1 MRLEQLSYFVEIV
14 RRRSIN
20 KAAETLFISQST
32 LSDALK
38 KLEEEIGV
46 KLLLRHNT
54 GVSMTLAGE
63 ALYRAAQDVLTRMQ
77 QFKEEIAEFQQT
89 PQNVLPEKVALTVTP
104 EMLEQVVPQF
114 MEAFQRQYPKTTVL
128 CRSGDFMNGLWDMAE
143 GKADAALIMLY
154 DELLFNEEIQAIL
167 QRYGLQSDILKQSK
181 AVICVSAESKLARRR
196 KITIKE
202 AIKQPLSVY
211 NTNLDAS
218 WHKKCFEKYGPV
230 RFAFVSGSYA
240 LCDKYVALNPTTVG
254 FTSELMLRHH
264 DLTQESGNVLIE
276 LKDDFYYDIVWLT
289 RKDETA
295 HYQSIRELIKIILDR
310 DESYR

>member
-89 PQNVLPEKVALTVTP
+89 PQNVLP
-104 EMLEQVVPQF
+104 
-114 MEAFQRQYPKTTVL
+114 
-128 CRSGDFMNGLWDMAE
+128 
-143 GKADAALIMLY
+143 
-154 DELLFNEEIQAIL
+154 
-167 QRYGLQSDILKQSK
+167 
-181 AVICVSAESKLARRR
+181 
-196 KITIKE
+196 
-202 AIKQPLSVY
+202 
-211 NTNLDAS
+211 
-218 WHKKCFEKYGPV
+218 
-230 RFAFVSGSYA
+230 
-240 LCDKYVALNPTTVG
+240 
-254 FTSELMLRHH
+254 
-264 DLTQESGNVLIE
+264 
-276 LKDDFYYDIVWLT
+276 
-289 RKDETA
+289 
-295 HYQSIRELIKIILDR
+295 
-310 DESYR
+310 